1 MEKLIYLLWRK
12 PGSEPEAFAR
22 SVRTELADAVAALPG
37 VQRVQANVQDADVAP
52 AAAMRQTR
60 LDPAIDALLQVWV
73 DTAVDAFR
81 APLDAVI
88 AAGGGRHAVYRVC
101 ESEPLVNTR
110 HPPQPG
116 QRTAGFAQIAV
127 LRRPLRLTREEWLQR
142 WQNGHTRVAI
152 DTQDTFEYRQNLVVQ
167 TLTADAPFI
176 DAIVEE
182 CFPAAAMTDPFAFF
196 AAAGDE
202 AKFREHLRLMM
213 ESVDRFLDRGQLDV
227 LPTSQYRLK
236 GWR

>member
-1 MEKLIYLLWRK
+1 MEKLIYLLWRA
-12 PGSEPEAFAR
+12 PGSAAEAFAHT
-22 SVRTELADAVAALPG
+22 VRGALAEAVAALPG
-37 VQRVQANVQDADVAP
+37 VRRVQANVQDAEVAP
-52 AAAMRQTR
+52 AAGIRQTR

-88 AAGGGRHAVYRVC
+88 AARTARHAAYRVC

-110 HPPQPG
+110 HAPRPG

-127 LRRPLRLTREEWLQR
+127 LRQPARLTRAEWLAH
-142 WQNGHTRVAI
+142 WQNVHTRVAI

-167 TLTADAPFI
+167 TLTAGAPAV

-182 CFPAAAMTDPFAFF
+182 CFPAAAMNDPFAFF

-213 ESVDRFLDRGQLDV
+213 DSVDGFLERGQIDV
-227 LPTSQYRLK
+227 LPTSQYLLK
-236 GWR
+236 A